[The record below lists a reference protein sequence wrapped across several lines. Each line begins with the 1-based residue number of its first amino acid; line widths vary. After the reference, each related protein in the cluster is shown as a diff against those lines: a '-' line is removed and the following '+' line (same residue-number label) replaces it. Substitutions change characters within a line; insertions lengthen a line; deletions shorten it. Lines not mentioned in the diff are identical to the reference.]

1 MGKEDKKQRI
11 IDASYKVFA
20 SKGYKNASIKD
31 IAKEADV
38 TPGLIHYYF
47 KNKEELLFF
56 VQNHVQKRYHNKYL
70 RKDGKF
76 SFPSPL
82 ETLQEI
88 KTRAEQDPEWY
99 RWRYEIYSL
108 GMKSEEL
115 QKDVAKILK
124 DGRDSLSLPLRNLNL
139 NNNDSE
145 IMASILLACFDGL
158 ALQKIMDPAFELDKS
173 YQLLEGLLEVY
184 LKK

>member
-1 MGKEDKKQRI
+1 MSKEDKRQRI

-20 SKGYKNASIKD
+20 SKGYTNASIKD

-47 KNKEELLFF
+47 KNKEELLFS
-56 VQNHVQKRYHNKYL
+56 VQNHVQVRYHNKYEG
-70 RKDGKF
+70 KDEKF
-76 SFPSPL
+76 SSPL

-88 KTRAEQDPEWY
+88 KTRAEKDPEWY

-108 GMKSEEL
+108 GLKSGEL

-124 DGRDSLSLPLRNLNL
+124 DGRDSLSLPLRNLDL
-139 NNNDSE
+139 NNSDAE
-145 IMASILLACFDGL
+145 IIASILLACFDGL
-158 ALQKIMDPAFELDKS
+158 ALQKIMDPAFELDKA
-173 YQLLEGLLEVY
+173 YQLLEGLFEVY